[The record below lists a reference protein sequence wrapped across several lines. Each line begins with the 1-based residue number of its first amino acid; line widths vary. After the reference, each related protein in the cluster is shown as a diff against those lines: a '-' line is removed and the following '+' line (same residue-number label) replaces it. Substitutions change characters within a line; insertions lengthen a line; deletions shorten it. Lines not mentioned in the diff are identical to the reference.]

1 MVADQIEAVQMR
13 WKSCRFG
20 RSGRSSLR
28 AIAASLCGLALLLT
42 TAGCGTD
49 APESAN
55 VPEGPTIAIAVPSD
69 EPGLGLLHEDH
80 YSGFD
85 IEVAR
90 YVAKKLGYANKQI
103 VFKPVA
109 PGQRASI
116 LRDGKADMLVAA
128 LPAGMDVSSQAGDGG
143 IGVSKP
149 YLSVSRG
156 LMVSSRVKRLFHG
169 RDSFSGRQVCTAD
182 AGVDASRFSQY
193 LPGAVLQTRDTYQ
206 QCLTALIA
214 GEADAVS
221 ADDALLNGLA
231 QSDGHG
237 RIAVL
242 DSSSFTLPA
251 DGSSAANPAQG
262 GSDSMFPQVAVVE
275 HAVAIRQSKGE
286 LTAKIDTI
294 LGDMAKDGSWRKTA
308 DTMFRTIGYRPD
320 SSLNAS
326 MQH

>member
-1 MVADQIEAVQMR
+1 M
-13 WKSCRFG
+13 
-20 RSGRSSLR
+20 
-28 AIAASLCGLALLLT
+28 LT
-42 TAGCGTD
+42 TAGCGAE

-55 VPEGPTIAIAVPSD
+55 VPQGPTIAIAVPSD
-69 EPGLGLLHEDH
+69 EPGLGLLHEGR

-85 IEVAR
+85 IDVAR

-116 LRDGKADMLVAA
+116 LKDGKADMLVAA
-128 LPAGMDVSSQAGDGG
+128 LPAGMGVSGQSGDDG

-149 YLSVSRG
+149 YLGVSRG
-156 LMVSSRVKRLFHG
+156 LMVSLRLKRFFHD
-169 RDSFSGRQVCTAD
+169 RDSFAGRQVCTAS
-182 AGVDASRFSQY
+182 AGVDTSRFVQY

-221 ADDALLNGLA
+221 ADDALLNGLV

-237 RIAVL
+237 RITVL
-242 DSSSFTLPA
+242 DSSAFTLPA
-251 DGSSAANPAQG
+251 DGGSAANPSPD
-262 GSDSMFPQVAVVE
+262 GSASMFPQVAVVE

-294 LGDMAKDGSWRKTA
+294 LGDMAKDGSWRKAA

-320 SSLNAS
+320 PSLNPTDAS
-326 MQH
+326 